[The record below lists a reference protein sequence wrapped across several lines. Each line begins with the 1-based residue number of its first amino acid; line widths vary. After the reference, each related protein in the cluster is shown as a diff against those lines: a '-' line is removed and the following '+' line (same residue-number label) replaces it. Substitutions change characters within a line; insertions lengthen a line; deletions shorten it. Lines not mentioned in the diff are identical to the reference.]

1 MMLMENFIF
10 EINFVAFWIKEVLI
24 EVDIFEEKYYTHKI
38 HNQWMIKAL
47 TKKCS

>member
-10 EINFVAFWIKEVLI
+10 EINFVVFWIKEVLI
-24 EVDIFEEKYYTHKI
+24 EVDIFEEEYTHKI

-47 TKKCS
+47 TKM